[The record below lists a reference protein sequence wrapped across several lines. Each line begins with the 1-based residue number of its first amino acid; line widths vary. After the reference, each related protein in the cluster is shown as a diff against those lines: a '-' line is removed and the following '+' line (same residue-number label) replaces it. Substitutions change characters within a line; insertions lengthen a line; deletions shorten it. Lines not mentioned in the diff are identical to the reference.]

1 MTRVRIPQI
10 TDMRAAIQL
19 YYERIELNNAD
30 IATLFGK
37 HSSSTVA
44 KLKDLARD
52 YMVQH
57 FVQAWNPLCVNTK
70 AAYAA
75 WGLDIDDLENRYM
88 KLKELAKLA

>member
-1 MTRVRIPQI
+1 MARVRIPHI
-10 TDMRAAIQL
+10 VDIRTAIRL
-19 YYERIELNNAD
+19 YYERIELSNAD
-30 IATLFGK
+30 IEILFGK

-44 KLKDLARD
+44 KLKDLAKD

-57 FVQAWNPLCVNTK
+57 GIQAWNPLCVNTK

-88 KLKELAKLA
+88 KLKALAKLA

>member
-10 TDMRAAIQL
+10 RDIRLAIQL
-19 YYERIELNNAD
+19 YYERIELSNSD
-30 IATLFGK
+30 IETLFGK

-57 FVQAWNPLCVNTK
+57 EVKVWNPLCVNTK

-75 WGLDIDDLENRYM
+75 WGLNIGDLENRYM
-88 KLKELAKLA
+88 KLRELAKLA